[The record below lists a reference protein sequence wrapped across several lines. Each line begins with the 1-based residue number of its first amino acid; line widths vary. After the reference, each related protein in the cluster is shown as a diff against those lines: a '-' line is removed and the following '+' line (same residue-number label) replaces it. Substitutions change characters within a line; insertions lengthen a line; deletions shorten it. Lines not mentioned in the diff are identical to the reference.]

1 MAFKVLQTKRFS
13 RSYKKLHN
21 NIATDVDAAVVKIA
35 DDPTLGEKKKGDL
48 AKLYV
53 CKFYSQ
59 NQLYLL
65 GYSIDDVIEL
75 LTLEVVGSHEN
86 FHRDFKK

>member
-53 CKFYSQ
+53 YKFYSQ

-75 LTLEVVGSHEN
+75 LTLEAVGPHEN
-86 FHRDFKK
+86 FYRDFKK